1 MVLKIYP
8 KDFSDPRFI
17 SPGLRK
23 LSSLPTRFI
32 KKNKIHPLYEHTNSN
47 KNNNVCKICSIM

>member
-23 LSSLPTRFI
+23 LSL

-47 KNNNVCKICSIM
+47 KNNNVCSNCTIM